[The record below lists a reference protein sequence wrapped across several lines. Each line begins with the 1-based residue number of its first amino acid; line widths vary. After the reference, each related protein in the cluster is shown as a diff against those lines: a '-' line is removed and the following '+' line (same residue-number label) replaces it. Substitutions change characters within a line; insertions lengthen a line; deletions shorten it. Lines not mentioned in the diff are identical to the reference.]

1 MGYGALRIPEWA
13 WRQPDVRRAL
23 AERDA
28 PALLRHAQQYTGA
41 SQATVAAAVGM
52 GQGRVNE
59 IIHGRRTVAHL
70 EVLERIADGLSM
82 PDDARQTLGLAPR
95 ESFAPEVVR
104 VYPSQADAAPDI
116 RRAVAAAR
124 AIDVLAVR
132 GLGLLGLN
140 DSLLRAAVSGRP
152 ECRVRVLLVHPDS
165 PAAEQRAAE
174 VGESAEAMAAGIRLA
189 TGRLA
194 ELATTVRVEAY
205 WYRVLPVWRMIS
217 ADEAVFVSVFDTAN
231 EGHEAAM
238 YQLVP
243 APAGV
248 LYRGY
253 RRMFEALRSGADRV
267 V

>member
-70 EVLERIADGLSM
+70 EVLERIA
-82 PDDARQTLGLAPR
+82 
-95 ESFAPEVVR
+95 
-104 VYPSQADAAPDI
+104 SQADAAPDI